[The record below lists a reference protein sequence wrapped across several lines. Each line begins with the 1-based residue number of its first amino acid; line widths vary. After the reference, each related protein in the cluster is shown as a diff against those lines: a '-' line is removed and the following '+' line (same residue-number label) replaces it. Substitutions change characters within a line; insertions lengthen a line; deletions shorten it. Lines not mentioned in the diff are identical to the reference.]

1 MKTQLWII
9 VTLLSIGSVA
19 LFSCENSKSKETE
32 IATSYQ
38 KLSNEESIDAEI
50 KTIDDE
56 IAKSDQIANSLNYSK
71 ENGEAIQVIAHLSS
85 DNEILKLEEK
95 FTGGE
100 GKNTGKILYYLKN
113 GIPFTTKELFEDY
126 TDAQHPKFVERIS
139 YYDVKGNVMATKE
152 KRVNYEEE
160 LPNVNYVS
168 APKHTCKM
176 DKAMRVLNQKGE
188 FELTFQ
194 GFVETD
200 ALNYLIVGQP
210 GENGY
215 TSAMRIEF
223 NDKFIVDALK
233 NQRKYLNRKC
243 RVSFAVSENS
253 GFEYQV
259 YTGGEWLD

>member
-1 MKTQLWII
+1 MKTQHWILGA
-9 VTLLSIGSVA
+9 LLLFSSIA
-19 LFSCENSKSKETE
+19 FFSCENKATKETE
-32 IATSYQ
+32 KPVSYQ
-38 KLSNEESIDAEI
+38 KLSNEEAIEAEI
-50 KTIDDE
+50 QTVDDE
-56 IAKSDQIANSLNYSK
+56 IAKSDQVANSLNYSK
-71 ENGEAIQVIAHLSS
+71 ENGEGIQVIAHLSS
-85 DNEILKLEEK
+85 DNEILKLEEN
-95 FTGGE
+95 FTEGE
-100 GKNTGKILYYLKN
+100 GKNTGKIWYYLKN
-113 GIPFTTKELFEDY
+113 GIPFTTKEFFEDY
-126 TDAQHPKFVERIS
+126 SNAQQPKFVERIS
-139 YYDVKGNVMATKE
+139 YYDSKGNVMATKE

-168 APKHTCKM
+168 VPKHACKM
-176 DKAMRVLNQKGE
+176 DKAMRVLNQKEE

-215 TSAMRIEF
+215 TSALRIEF

>member
-1 MKTQLWII
+1 MKTQHWII
-9 VTLLSIGSVA
+9 GTLLS
-19 LFSCENSKSKETE
+19 FSSIAFFGCENKPSEE
-32 IATSYQ
+32 AEQPAAYQ
-38 KLSNEESIDAEI
+38 KLSNEEAIETEI
-50 KTIDDE
+50 KAIEDA
-56 IAKSDQIANSLNYSK
+56 IAQSDQVANSLNYSK
-71 ENGEAIQVIAHLSS
+71 ENGESIQVIAHLSN

-95 FTGGE
+95 FSEGE

-126 TDAQHPKFVERIS
+126 TNPQQPKFVERIS
-139 YYDVKGNVMATKE
+139 FYDAKGKVMATKE

-168 APKHTCKM
+168 APKHVCKM

-188 FELTFQ
+188 FEVTFQ
-194 GFVETD
+194 GFVETE

-210 GENGY
+210 GDDGF

-223 NDKFIVDALK
+223 NDKFVVDAFK

-243 RVSFAVSENS
+243 RISFAISQNS